1 MRRIAALMLALV
13 MLTGCVQSVKLNE
26 RGVVQTIGIDLNE
39 DGFYRVTL
47 QVREAVGTSGA
58 PNQPDESSKSIVV
71 EETGR
76 TLTEVF
82 TRASVTQ
89 GRQMFLGSVQ
99 IIVLG
104 EETVAAGIDGILD
117 FFNSNHQISPTT
129 AIVVARGE
137 AGELVQ
143 AGRDDPALS
152 ADGLLDVMQS
162 AYKSGLAPKS
172 RMIDLINAVR
182 GEPPVAGT
190 LALIEYVPTSQSDQK
205 PQTPEEPLPE
215 ALFSQDNG
223 QTSQKEPEEDESSGG
238 QDSSEGGE
246 AAKNSSRE
254 QEEKR
259 LRLSGSAMFDGEE
272 LVGFLNP
279 AATRGL
285 EWMRLSLIHI

>member
-1 MRRIAALMLALV
+1 MFALTLIVGVLILGSLLPEFELVRVAWPLVDGPEPVIPGTIRVLASNAEILLFILLVPRISRGTGKAYIWWAVLSLAVCMALTIFLIAALGGFAATRLFPL
-13 MLTGCVQSVKLNE
+13 
-26 RGVVQTIGIDLNE
+26 QT
-39 DGFYRVTL
+39 
-47 QVREAVGTSGA
+47 
-58 PNQPDESSKSIVV
+58 
-71 EETGR
+71 
-76 TLTEVF
+76 
-82 TRASVTQ
+82 
-89 GRQMFLGSVQ
+89 
-99 IIVLG
+99 
-104 EETVAAGIDGILD
+104 AA
-117 FFNSNHQISPTT
+117 
-129 AIVVARGE
+129 AVARGE

-172 RMIDLINAVR
+172 RMIDLKNAVR

-285 EWMRLSLIHI
+285 EWMRKDMKNATVTV